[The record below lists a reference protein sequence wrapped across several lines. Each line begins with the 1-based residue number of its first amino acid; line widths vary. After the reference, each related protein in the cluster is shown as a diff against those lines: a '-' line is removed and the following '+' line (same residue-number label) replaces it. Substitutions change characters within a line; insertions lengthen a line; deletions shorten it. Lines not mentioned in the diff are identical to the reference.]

1 VTDYPAWLTGI
12 VTKRTPEILR
22 MLMEL
27 CEAGLRKGEVSG
39 NDLTERNLTQPN
51 SIGATF
57 KLLGKVGF
65 VTTNRITRSTNQK
78 SHGAIILIHE
88 LRERWK
94 AEAFIDKCR
103 EHLLGLK
110 VDGNGQTRLAL

>member
-1 VTDYPAWLTGI
+1 MTDYPTWLTGI
-12 VTKRTPEILR
+12 VTKRTPEVLR

-27 CEAGLRKGEVSG
+27 CEAGLRNGEVSG
-39 NDLTERNLTQPN
+39 NDLTERNIAQPN
-51 SIGATF
+51 AIGATF

-65 VTTNRITRSTNQK
+65 VTTNRIRRSTNVK

-94 AEAFIDKCR
+94 AEAFIEKCR
-103 EHLLGLK
+103 QQLLK
-110 VDGNGQTRLAL
+110 IDAQSNGQRMLAL